1 MTDNKLLAENKM
13 LKKIVYIMFVMFII
27 VFVVM
32 CYHLIS
38 FNHKE
43 IKVVKVKEKL
53 DNNYV
58 FVGDSITWMYKL
70 SDYYKDMPVV
80 NSGIDGNTTDDVVEN
95 IKSRIYDYNPSK
107 VFILI
112 GTNDII
118 YGKSDEHIVSN
129 VDKIIKGIKK
139 NRPNCEIYIES
150 IYPIN
155 NTDDEKIHHDMV
167 KNRTNSRINTINS
180 KIKKIC
186 NLNGAKYI
194 NIHDLLLD
202 EDGNLKLEYT
212 NEGLHISPDGYK
224 VITNKI
230 KEYIEK

>member
-1 MTDNKLLAENKM
+1 MKNNKILVENKLLKKM
-13 LKKIVYIMFVMFII
+13 VYIMFVMFII
-27 VFVVM
+27 VFIVM

-43 IKVVKVKEKL
+43 KF
-53 DNNYV
+53 DSNYV

-70 SDYYKDMPVV
+70 SDYYKKMPVV
-80 NSGIDGNTTDDVVEN
+80 NSGGDGNTTDDIVKN

-118 YGKSDEHIVSN
+118 YGKSDDHIISN
-129 VDKIIKGIKK
+129 IDKIIKVIKK

-155 NTDDEKIHHDMV
+155 NTDNEKIHHDMV
-167 KNRTNSRINTINS
+167 KNRTNSRINKINK

-186 NLNGAKYI
+186 ILNNVKYI

-202 EDGNLKLEYT
+202 KDGNLKLEYT
-212 NEGLHISPDGYK
+212 NEGLHINPNGYK
-224 VITNKI
+224 IITREI
-230 KEYIEK
+230 KKYIEK

>member
-1 MTDNKLLAENKM
+1 MENNKILAENKI

-27 VFVVM
+27 VFIVM

-43 IKVVKVKEKL
+43 TKIVKEKL

-70 SDYYKDMPVV
+70 SDYYKKMPVI
-80 NSGIDGNTTDDVVEN
+80 NSGGDGNTTDDVVKN

-118 YGKSDEHIVSN
+118 YGKSDDYIISN
-129 VDKIIKGIKK
+129 IDKIIKGIKK

-155 NTDDEKIHHDMV
+155 NTDNEKIHHDMV
-167 KNRTNSRINTINS
+167 KNRTNSRINKINK

-186 NLNGAKYI
+186 ILNNVKYI

-202 EDGNLKLEYT
+202 KDGNLKLEYT
-212 NEGLHISPDGYK
+212 KEGLHINPDGYK
-224 VITNKI
+224 IITREI
-230 KEYIEK
+230 KKYIEK